1 MKKAKNKLS
10 RNAYLYLAAIIFFY
24 IASGA
29 FSMLQGI
36 YIKELKIGEDFL
48 GVIISLRTIAIA
60 AFSIPCAIYVTK
72 YGKKKGIFLAM
83 FLIPIFIILQG
94 YFENRWFILLFAI
107 LQGGANAFLAVSEA
121 PFFMENSTEKNR
133 LALFSFSFADNVF
146 STMIG
151 YFVFG
156 NITEKL
162 GHSFNIVNALKY
174 SIIISGFLG
183 LLACIFVFMI
193 EECKENCAT
202 VQKAFYKDMLKVIK
216 QRNSINFLIYNFII
230 GFGAG
235 LVVPYFNVYLKY
247 KVNISTEQIG
257 VIMALAQGSMGI
269 GGLITPLMAQRFGK
283 VNTIIMCQMASI
295 PFLMLI
301 AMPPS
306 IVIVSVAMFMRNG
319 LMNMAGPIV
328 GNMSMEIVNRS
339 ERSIFASVN
348 NIAGNLSRGL
358 SAVVAGFIMN
368 NLKNGYEIPYFIT
381 SILYLVATVYFYKS
395 FRNYKHKVTV
405 IQ

>member
-1 MKKAKNKLS
+1 MKKTNEKLS

-36 YIKELKIGEDFL
+36 YIKELKIGEGFL
-48 GVIISLRTIAIA
+48 GIIISLRTIAIA
-60 AFSIPCAIYVTK
+60 AFSIPCAIYVNK
-72 YGKKKGIFLAM
+72 YGKKKGIFIAM

-94 YFENRWFILLFAI
+94 YFENKWFILVFAI
-107 LQGGANAFLAVSEA
+107 LQGGANAFLAVSEG

-133 LALFSFSFADNVF
+133 LRLFSFSFADNVF

-156 NITEKL
+156 NISEKL
-162 GHSFNIVNALKY
+162 GHSYNIINALKY
-174 SIIISGFLG
+174 SIIISGLFG
-183 LLACIFVFMI
+183 LVACIFVFMI
-193 EECKENCAT
+193 EECKENCAV

-216 QRNSINFLIYNFII
+216 QRNSFNFLIYNFII

-257 VIMALAQGSMGI
+257 IIMALAQGSMGI

-328 GNMSMEIVNRS
+328 GNMSMEIVNGS

-348 NIAGNLSRGL
+348 NISGNLSRGL

-368 NLKNGYEIPYFIT
+368 NLKNGYEIPYFMT
-381 SILYLVATVYFYKS
+381 AILYLVATIYFYKS
-395 FRNYKHKVTV
+395 FQNYA
-405 IQ
+405 QRGA